1 MVLGELGDH
10 GDHAITIQE
19 RKKGQGYV
27 IIQHHY
33 MEEQIVL
40 VLIRRNLTV

>member
-10 GDHAITIQE
+10 GDHAIIIQE
-19 RKKGQGYV
+19 RKKEQGYV

-33 MEEQIVL
+33 MEEQIAL